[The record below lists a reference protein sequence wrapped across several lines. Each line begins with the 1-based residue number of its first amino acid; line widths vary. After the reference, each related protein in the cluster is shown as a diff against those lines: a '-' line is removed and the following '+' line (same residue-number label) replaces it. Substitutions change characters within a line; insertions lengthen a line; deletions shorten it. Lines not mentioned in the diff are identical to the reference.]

1 MGDDEYLIDLVY
13 NNNDQKMMVY
23 LANAYRSKFKNNQE
37 MRKIILQYAVSSYIE
52 PDCFPNKTSVEEIP
66 DLILSESMFINA
78 FFDKLSETSSLQVI
92 VPDLIT
98 NILNKIHVIPDED
111 SELYYY
117 QLHTLFRNNNVL
129 LFYSD
134 HGFKSFELL
143 FNPRLCPDMF
153 NILLLPKDKT
163 TLFHLS
169 KYFGNFHTKI
179 SEIILLF
186 LECKQSRP
194 KIIKYFYS
202 FVETNRGRK
211 KTVRDSKCNFDGVVL
226 NFLGSMLL
234 LCEPFLSIH
243 SDKVSK
249 INTQE
254 PNTNFISQ
262 CFEITS
268 KMVDYGFLTTL
279 HNLKI
284 NQLRFHEPENEYL
297 SIGIQCQLFSHIFLN
312 NLKRFVM
319 LQLHIVNLHQLKDD
333 DLIESIWKTVECF
346 IHLNLCD
353 YEMITLVIKYYC
365 ELEGG
370 NNYHLKCDLGRITAN
385 TMTLGI
391 MSPSK
396 NVMEKLLSLYGNLP
410 NVDTFNQFR
419 CRQEIAKCIEL
430 YDITQIEQQILS
442 DFGLALLSEVD
453 TLSSKA
459 LDELIKIKIKIDNEE
474 DIEEEEHDELKISFD
489 SANEILLLLK
499 KMTQLIPESFQGEC
513 SVQKTASA
521 WSFLIYRLIGPQCL
535 KLKISNPSSYHF
547 HPKEMLRNC
556 VNIFNNLKSDHLLE
570 QIGHIGLL
578 NTGIFHKLFRVLERE
593 KLFSE
598 SVIEDFKETLTGI
611 NIQIDQDDAPDEF
624 YDAIMGHIMKD
635 PVRLPSGNIVDKT
648 TILQHL
654 KNDTSDPFTR
664 QEMTLED
671 LVYDEE
677 LKKKIQDFNKNKS

>member
-1 MGDDEYLIDLVY
+1 MTDDEYLINLVY
-13 NNNDQKMMVY
+13 NNDDQKMMVH
-23 LANAYRSKFKNNQE
+23 LATAYRVKFKNNPQ
-37 MRKIILQYAVSSYIE
+37 MRETILQYAVSSYIE
-52 PDCFPNKTSVEEIP
+52 SDCFPNRTPIEDIP
-66 DLILSESMFINA
+66 DLILSESNFIHS
-78 FFDKLSETSSLQVI
+78 FFNKLSETCSLQVI

-98 NILNKIHVIPDED
+98 NILNKINVIPDES
-111 SELYYY
+111 SELFYY
-117 QLHTLFRNNNVL
+117 QLHTLFKNNNVL
-129 LFYSD
+129 LYYSD
-134 HGFKSFELL
+134 QGFKSFELL

-163 TLFHLS
+163 TLFNLS

-202 FVETNRGRK
+202 FVETNKGRK
-211 KTVRDSKCNFDGVVL
+211 KTVRDSNCNFDGVVL

-234 LCEPFLSIH
+234 LCEPFLSIC
-243 SDKVSK
+243 SEKVSK

-268 KMVDYGFLTTL
+268 KMVEYGFLTTL
-279 HNLKI
+279 HSLKI

-297 SIGIQCQLFSHIFLN
+297 TLGIQTQLFNHVFLG

-319 LQLHIVNLHQLKDD
+319 LQLHIVNIHQLKDD

-346 IHLNLCD
+346 IHLNMCN

-365 ELEGG
+365 NIEGG
-370 NNYHLKCDLGRITAN
+370 NNYHLKCDLGRITAS
-385 TMTLGI
+385 TLTLGI
-391 MSPSK
+391 VSPTK
-396 NVMEKLLSLYGNLP
+396 NVMKKLLSLYGNLP

-430 YDITQIEQQILS
+430 YDIRQIEQQILS

-459 LDELIKIKIKIDNEE
+459 LDELIKIKIKMDNEE
-474 DIEEEEHDELKISFD
+474 DIKEEEHDELKISFD

-499 KMTQLIPESFQGEC
+499 KMTQLIPESFREEC

-556 VNIFNNLKSDHLLE
+556 VNIFHNLKNDQLLE

-578 NTGIFHKLFRVLERE
+578 NTGIFHKLFRVLKRE

-598 SVIEDFKETLTGI
+598 SFIDDLKETLTQI
-611 NIQIDQDDAPDEF
+611 NIQIDDDDAPDEF

-635 PVRLPSGNIVDKT
+635 PVRLPSGNVVDKT

-671 LVYDEE
+671 LIYDEE
-677 LKKKIQDFNKNKS
+677 LKIRIQNYHP